1 MGIVTSCL
9 NASSRQLL
17 TAASDGDAETVR
29 QVADMLLGVRGAGS
43 AASGIFSASACIQT
57 PWQADFTMF
66 VKFQV

>member
-29 QVADMLLGVRGAGS
+29 QVADTLPGVRGAGS
-43 AASGIFSASACIQT
+43 AALDIPSVSARVHYGKLNSTI
-57 PWQADFTMF
+57 F
-66 VKFQV
+66 VK